1 MATTISFQE
10 QLSEHWLLERTYH
23 AQLRD
28 GRELSVPDLTK
39 AMKQLIDFSVPLST
53 QSWKS
58 KLPERVPLKKS
69 STISVP
75 LPAWREISQEEAQT
89 TYHQGI
95 PVLLYSEHAWEHPK
109 DDSETWSANTN
120 MQVIISRKDWKHA
133 EAVSGTDYAVCYLDV
148 QRSNGSNASWR
159 AWFPSDAETIFTGRD
174 RSTITFLG
182 PSVQF
187 PYTTH
192 YTVIASD
199 GHIHTYAD
207 RAEAIEGFST
217 LPPSRVG
224 MGSEVQVVF
233 PQFCYYHEITCPSGV
248 YRLEFF
254 GPRMDEK
261 GYHVMEGEEDR
272 QTVSAAHFLPVGAN
286 VAQLI
291 S

>member
-10 QLSEHWLLERTYH
+10 QLSEQWLLERTYH

-39 AMKQLIDFSVPLST
+39 AMKQLIDFYIPLST

-58 KLPERVPLKKS
+58 KLPERVPRKKS

-75 LPAWREISQEEAQT
+75 ISAWREISQEEAQT
-89 TYHQGI
+89 TYQQGI
-95 PVLLYSEHAWEHPK
+95 PVLLSSEHAWEHPK
-109 DDSETWSANTN
+109 DATETWRANTN
-120 MQVIISRKDWKHA
+120 MQVIIYGKEWKQG
-133 EAVSGTDYAVCYLDV
+133 EAVSGMDYAVCYLDV

-159 AWFPSDAETIFTGRD
+159 AWFPSDANTIFNGSD

-182 PSVQF
+182 PSIQF

-199 GHIHTYAD
+199 GQVHTYAD
-207 RAEAIEGFST
+207 RAEAIEGFSI
-217 LPPSRVG
+217 LPTSRVSN
-224 MGSEVQVVF
+224 GSQVQVVF
-233 PQFCYYHEITCPSGV
+233 PQFCYYHEVTCPSGV

-254 GPRMDEK
+254 GPRMDEQ
-261 GYHVMEGEEDR
+261 GYQVTEGEESEH
-272 QTVSAAHFLPVGAN
+272 TVSDNHFPMDVAYVG
-286 VAQLI
+286 QII